1 MRQFIMM
8 FGILLFSAT
17 LYALP
22 KDDKKKPEGEGI
34 GPVYMEGV
42 AYSLPRT
49 GIKIQVTA
57 EKEIRVAGPFAQY
70 AQKYLGIENAP
81 VANTEK
87 WEIKSI
93 VMGTFS
99 EPDPKQ
105 VFKAMGTSAALL
117 NLTSSG
123 LIAGINSNTEAE
135 EGDLQTNNLTT
146 ESLIPE
152 FPFTDLS
159 MWGMYTKGDSLK
171 KYKIVPK
178 SLEEKAAEAAE
189 TIYNL
194 RNSRF
199 RLLTNADDEPLPDGK
214 SFEIMAVE
222 LGDLEN
228 EQLALF
234 IGKSVKM
241 TYQYNFDYLPGES
254 NSKGD
259 VAFRFSE
266 NRGVL
271 PKTDLSGKPVT
282 IDVSKIDEL
291 ENQQK
296 KQVAS
301 QNPEA
306 GKSGIYY
313 RMPGKA
319 EITLSNGTSVLATT
333 RATIAQFGVV
343 APFPESLLDG
353 DYQIEFHA
361 ETGAIKSISMVQ
373 SE

>member
-1 MRQFIMM
+1 MRQLIMM
-8 FGILLFSAT
+8 FAIVLFSAS

-22 KDDKKKPEGEGI
+22 KDDKKKTEGEETTA
-34 GPVYMEGV
+34 PVYLEGI

-49 GIKIQVTA
+49 GIKINVVA
-57 EKEIRVAGPFAQY
+57 EKEIRVAGPYAQY
-70 AQKYLGIENAP
+70 AQKYLGIENASS
-81 VANTEK
+81 ANTES
-87 WEIKSI
+87 WEIKNI
-93 VMGTFS
+93 AMETFA

-105 VFKAMGTSAALL
+105 VYKAMGSGAALV

-123 LIAGINSNTEAE
+123 VIAGINSDIETEE
-135 EGDLQTNNLTT
+135 MFFQTNSLATENLA
-146 ESLIPE
+146 PD

-159 MWGMYTKGDSLK
+159 MWGMFTKADSLK
-171 KYKIVPK
+171 KYKVVAK

-194 RNSRF
+194 RSSRF

-214 SFEIMAVE
+214 SFEVMAKE

-234 IGKSVKM
+234 IGKPVTKI
-241 TYQYNFDYLPGES
+241 YQYSFDYMPGES
-254 NSKGD
+254 DVKGE
-259 VAFRFSE
+259 VVFRFSE
-266 NRGVL
+266 NKGVL
-271 PKTDLSGKPVT
+271 PKTDLSGKPVI
-282 IDVSKIDEL
+282 IDISKIDDL

-306 GKSGIYY
+306 GKSGVYY

-319 EITLSNGTSVLATT
+319 AISLSNGVNVLATT
-333 RATIAQFGVV
+333 RATIAQYGVV
-343 APFPESLLDG
+343 ASLPENLLDG
-353 DYQIEFHA
+353 DYVIQFHP
-361 ETGAIKSISMVQ
+361 ETGAIKSVLLI
-373 SE
+373 E

>member
-1 MRQFIMM
+1 MKQLVMM
-8 FGILLFSAT
+8 FAIVLFTAS

-22 KDDKKKPEGEGI
+22 KDDKKKTEGEETIAPAYLEGI
-34 GPVYMEGV
+34 

-49 GIKIQVTA
+49 GIKIQVIA

-70 AQKYLGIENAP
+70 AQKYLGIENASSSEI
-81 VANTEK
+81 EK
-87 WEIKSI
+87 WEIKNI
-93 VMGTFS
+93 AMEPFS

-105 VFKAMGTSAALL
+105 VYKAMGISAALL

-123 LIAGINSNTEAE
+123 LIAGINSDVETEE
-135 EGDLQTNNLTT
+135 TFFQTNCLAIENLR
-146 ESLIPE
+146 PD

-159 MWGMYTKGDSLK
+159 MWGMFTKADSLK
-171 KYKIVPK
+171 KYKVVAK

-194 RNSRF
+194 RSSRF

-214 SFEIMAVE
+214 SFEVMTKE

-234 IGKSVKM
+234 IGKSVKK
-241 TYQYNFDYLPGES
+241 TYQYSFDFIPGD
-254 NSKGD
+254 NDVKGE
-259 VAFRFSE
+259 VVFRFSE
-266 NRGVL
+266 NKGVL
-271 PKTDLSGKPVT
+271 PKTDLTGKPVI
-282 IDVSKIDEL
+282 IDISKMDDL
-291 ENQQK
+291 EAQQK

-306 GKSGIYY
+306 GKSGVYY

-319 EITLSNGTSVLATT
+319 AISLSNGVNVLATT
-333 RATIAQFGVV
+333 RATIAQFGTV
-343 APFPESLLDG
+343 APLPENLLDG
-353 DYQIEFHA
+353 DYMIQFHP
-361 ETGAIKSISMVQ
+361 ETGAIKSVLLI
-373 SE
+373 E